1 MTKVP
6 STNRSIFDQNQQR
19 ILERG
24 LHSLSLACDA
34 LTEQNKQLN
43 KDIQALKA
51 KNARLEE
58 KLLTL

>member
-1 MTKVP
+1 MTKTP
-6 STNRSIFDQNQQR
+6 STNRSLFDQNHQK

-24 LHSLSLACDA
+24 LHSLSLACEA
-34 LTEQNKQLN
+34 LKKQNKQLS

>member
-1 MTKVP
+1 MTKTP
-6 STNRSIFDQNQQR
+6 ATNRSMFHQDER
-19 ILERG
+19 KILERG
-24 LHSLSLACDA
+24 LHSITLACDA

-43 KDIQALKA
+43 KDIAELKA

>member
-1 MTKVP
+1 MFHQDERK
-6 STNRSIFDQNQQR
+6 

-24 LHSLSLACDA
+24 LHSITLACDA

-43 KDIQALKA
+43 KDIAELKA

-58 KLLTL
+58 KLLTLWNLKK